1 MAAKIKRGD
10 RVIVTAGKDKGKEGK
25 VLIVDHKNDKIIV
38 EGANMMKKHRKAS
51 QKHPK
56 GGIIESEAALHISNV
71 AYLHKGKP
79 TRIGFLVE
87 TKEVDGKTVKTK
99 KRVAKTTGE
108 VID

>member
-10 RVIVTAGKDKGKEGK
+10 RVVITTGKDKGKEGK
-25 VLIVDHKNDKIIV
+25 VLIVDHKKDKVVI
-38 EGANMMKKHRKAS
+38 EGANMIKKHRKGN
-51 QKHPK
+51 QQNPQ
-56 GGIIESEAALHISNV
+56 GGIIETEAPLHISNV

-87 TKEVDGKTVKTK
+87 TKEENGKTVKTK
-99 KRVAKTTGE
+99 KRVAKSTGE